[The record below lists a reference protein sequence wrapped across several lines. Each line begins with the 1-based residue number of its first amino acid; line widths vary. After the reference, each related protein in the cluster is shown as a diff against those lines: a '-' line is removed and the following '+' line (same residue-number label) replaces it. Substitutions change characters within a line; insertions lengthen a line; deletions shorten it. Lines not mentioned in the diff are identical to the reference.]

1 MSALAKILI
10 VDDDPDLV
18 ASLRV
23 LLESRS
29 YEVISASNRE
39 KGMNMAKE
47 EQPDLIILDVMMSM
61 LSDGFELSRY
71 LKMDP
76 QCSQIPILM
85 LTGFRE
91 ETGYDFSK
99 DAGDERWLPVEAFM
113 HKPFQGDEL
122 IERVEELLKQYP
134 PRE

>member
-1 MSALAKILI
+1 MSAPAKILI

-23 LLESRS
+23 LLEARS
-29 YEVISASNRE
+29 YEVISASSRE
-39 KGMNMAKE
+39 EGMKTAKE

-61 LSDGFELSRY
+61 LSDGFEMSRY

-91 ETGYDFSK
+91 ETGSDFSK
-99 DAGDERWLPVEAFM
+99 DAGDEHWLPVEAFM

-122 IERVEELLKQYP
+122 IERVEELLERYP